1 VSTATPEAPAETAAP
16 GGTAPDS
23 AGHVARRRWR
33 RSRGILVAIIAL
45 AIVGVVLATLAPHKE
60 AGYLDPDSPAQQGA
74 KALTEITRQHGTTVT
89 VEHSVSAAAEQMRA
103 RPDAVLVITHSERLL
118 PGDLSTLRAL
128 PGDRLLVEP
137 TGDTLEA
144 LAPGVVRAEGVSGT
158 IAPDCSL
165 PAAVNA
171 GDVSL
176 QDAQTYNAPAGAA
189 KCYLSGGKPSLVQLP
204 AIGSTVTVLGSGAP
218 LTNER
223 LAEEGNAALGMNL
236 VGARASA
243 VWLLPNLP
251 PPGSG
256 RKSFT
261 DLVPFGVK
269 LAVLQTIVAVLL
281 VALWR
286 SRRLGPV
293 VVEPLP
299 VVVRSAE
306 AVEGRARLYRSRR
319 AGDRAAL
326 ALRAGAL
333 ERLTALLGMPRSA
346 ATDPAMATEII
357 TGIAA
362 HTGQAHATIGAA
374 LYGPPPM
381 DDTGLVRLA
390 GYLDELERQVRNS

>member
-16 GGTAPDS
+16 DSAAPDS

-45 AIVGVVLATLAPHKE
+45 AIVGVVLAALQPRQE
-60 AGYLDPDSPAQQGA
+60 AGYLDPDSPGQQGA
-74 KALTEITRQHGTTVT
+74 KALTEITRQNGTPVT
-89 VEHSVSAAAEQMRA
+89 VEHSVSAAADLMRT

-118 PGDLSTLRAL
+118 PGDLSTLGGL
-128 PGDRLLVEP
+128 PGDRLLIEP

-144 LAPGVVRAEGVSGT
+144 LAPGVVRAGGASGT
-158 IAPDCSL
+158 LTPDCSL
-165 PAAVNA
+165 PAAVSA
-171 GDVSL
+171 GDVAL
-176 QDAQTYNAPAGAA
+176 PDAQTYNAPAIAA
-189 KCYLSGGKPSLVQLP
+189 KCYFSDGKPSLVQLP
-204 AIGSTVTVLGSGAP
+204 ATGSTVTVLGTGAP

-223 LAEEGNAALGMNL
+223 LAEEG
-236 VGARASA
+236 
-243 VWLLPNLP
+243 
-251 PPGSG
+251 
-256 RKSFT
+256 
-261 DLVPFGVK
+261 
-269 LAVLQTIVAVLL
+269 IAVLL

-286 SRRLGPV
+286 ARRLGPV

-319 AGDRAAL
+319 ACDRAAL
-326 ALRAGAL
+326 ALRTGAL

-346 ATDPAMATEII
+346 ATDPAMAAEII
-357 TGIAA
+357 AGIAA
-362 HTGQAHATIGAA
+362 HTGQAQATIGAA
-374 LYGPPPM
+374 LYGPPPV